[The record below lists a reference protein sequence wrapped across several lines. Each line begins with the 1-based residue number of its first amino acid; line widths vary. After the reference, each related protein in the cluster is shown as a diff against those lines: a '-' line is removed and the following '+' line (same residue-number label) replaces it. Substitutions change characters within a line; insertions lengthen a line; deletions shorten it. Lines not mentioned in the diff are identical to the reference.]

1 MQWESRIRGRR
12 DGGERT
18 GLAGDNTDINRQ
30 QKQRDRGR
38 ESAVKKGTGVQKHR
52 ARETAEA
59 GTQRDQR
66 EGGISF
72 RVKKGRGG
80 SRSRCTTVGRS
91 GERQRKKSTR
101 QGRAGVRDII

>member
-59 GTQRDQR
+59 GSET
-66 EGGISF
+66 
-72 RVKKGRGG
+72 KGRGALVSK
-80 SRSRCTTVGRS
+80 SR
-91 GERQRKKSTR
+91 
-101 QGRAGVRDII
+101 RAGEGLDPDAQLWAEAGRGRGKEAPVREELGSEI